1 MLDELKKKAEGVL
14 NSEKVKDAV
23 EKAKEY
29 AQSEKNKETV
39 EHLKQKAQDLAE
51 QGRQKA
57 EDFVEEKT
65 NGKGIFGFGKKE
77 K

>member
-14 NSEKVKDAV
+14 NEEKVKDAV
-23 EKAKEY
+23 DKVKEF
-29 AQSEKNKETV
+29 ANSEKGKETI
-39 EHLKQKAQDLAE
+39 EHIKQKAQDLAE

-65 NGKGIFGFGKKE
+65 NGKGIFGFGKK
-77 K
+77 